1 MSNKELI
8 IEQAKFCQSM
18 LNRIVDDVERTDI
31 VVIYLK
37 GRTRIQS
44 DIIHLRREL
53 MRLSEM
59 IGGIRNE

>member
-8 IEQAKFCQSM
+8 IEQARFCKAM
-18 LNRIVDDVERTDI
+18 LNRIVDDVERANI
-31 VVIYLK
+31 GIIYLEGHTK
-37 GRTRIQS
+37 IQN

-59 IGGIRNE
+59 IGGMRR

>member
-8 IEQAKFCQSM
+8 IEQARFCKTM
-18 LNRIVDDVERTDI
+18 LNRIVDDVERASI
-31 VVIYLK
+31 GIIYLEGHTK
-37 GRTRIQS
+37 IQS

-59 IGGIRNE
+59 IGDVRR